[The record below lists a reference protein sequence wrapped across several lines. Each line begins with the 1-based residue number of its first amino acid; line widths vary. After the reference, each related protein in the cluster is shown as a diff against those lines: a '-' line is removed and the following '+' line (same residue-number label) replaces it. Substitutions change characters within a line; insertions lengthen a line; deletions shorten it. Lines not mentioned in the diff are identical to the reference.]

1 MHSLGKWRVNA
12 TLRNLQTFYDTFGI
26 TDGPMFMPEE
36 ERVIIW

>member
-12 TLRNLQTFYDTFGI
+12 TLRNLQEFYDAFGI
-26 TDGPMFMPEE
+26 TDGEMFLPEA